1 MPNSQAMLPR
11 IGKTMI
17 SIDPLQPEAALK
29 FWAKKVPVTRKEFDT
44 LSQKSKAQAFTVS
57 GLNQL
62 DQVIAVERALD
73 KMLNNGGTLADFKK
87 EFPEI
92 IKAQGWTGKKAHR
105 VDNIFRTN
113 LQCAYM
119 AGRYEQMKKTTRL
132 RPYWQ
137 YIAVEDKR
145 TRPSHTALD
154 GKVYPAEH
162 EFWGRYYPPNGFRC
176 RCTVQSLS
184 KRQLKKRG
192 LKVEDEFPGP
202 TMVTLPDGSE
212 INVNPMPDKGWAR
225 NVGKDAFEPDYDKYP
240 EDLARIIKNRKR
252 EETPKPKK
260 QAAQAGPIVKT
271 RQDMMDTIVG
281 ELGDMSKRPIKTMQF
296 KSGSYFMS
304 TNSRG
309 NITISTKKFPGMMT
323 PSKDLLAAFKKIG
336 TGERL
341 EFREEYALESLWHEI
356 MHNNQVLERV
366 RPPRDHYSYRMMEI
380 VNQWVS
386 RRTYPR
392 MLEKLE
398 AKPTHFEKVKAE
410 GWGYGGWLKEFDQ
423 LLRDLD
429 VEDNA
434 ELLAE
439 MEKIHSTVDRFQYTD
454 EVAEV
459 LAKISGKDEN
469 EIYGRLTTLGRRRIR
484 D

>member
-1 MPNSQAMLPR
+1 
-11 IGKTMI
+11 MI

-57 GLNQL
+57 GINQL
-62 DQVIAVERALD
+62 DQVIAVQNALD
-73 KMLNNGGTLADFKK
+73 KMLKNGGTLVDFKK

-119 AGRYEQMKKTTRL
+119 AGRYEQMKKTNRL

-145 TRPSHTALD
+145 TRPSHMALD

-162 EFWGRYYPPNGFRC
+162 EFWNKYYPPNGFRC
-176 RCTVQSLS
+176 RCTVMSLS
-184 KRQLKKRG
+184 ERQLKKMG
-192 LKVEDEFPGP
+192 LKVENEFPGP
-202 TMVTLPDGSE
+202 TMVKLPDGSE

-240 EDLARIIKNRKR
+240 DDLARIIKSRKR
-252 EETPKPKK
+252 EDTPKPKK
-260 QAAQAGPIVKT
+260 QAAQARPTVKT
-271 RQDMMDTIVG
+271 RQEMVDTIIKD
-281 ELGDMSKRPIKTMQF
+281 LGDMSKRPIKSVQF
-296 KSGSYFMS
+296 KSASYFMA
-304 TNSRG
+304 TNSQG
-309 NITISTKKFPGMMT
+309 TIFLSTKNFPGMMT
-323 PSKDLLAAFKKIG
+323 PSKDLLSAFKKIG
-336 TGERL
+336 KGQQL
-341 EFREEYALESLWHEI
+341 HFHEEYALESLWHEM

-366 RPPRDHYSYRMMEI
+366 RPSRDHHSYRMMEI

-392 MLEKLE
+392 MLEKMGATPVHL
-398 AKPTHFEKVKAE
+398 EKVKAE
-410 GWGYGGWLKEFDQ
+410 GWGYGNWLKEFGQ
-423 LLRDLD
+423 LLDDLG
-429 VEDNA
+429 VKDNA
-434 ELLAE
+434 ELLEE
-439 MEKIHSTVDRFQYTD
+439 MEKIHSTIDRFQYTD
-454 EVAEV
+454 EVTGV
-459 LAKISGKDEN
+459 LAKISGKDES
-469 EIYGRLTTLGRRRIR
+469 EIYNRLTILGRRRIR
-484 D
+484 G